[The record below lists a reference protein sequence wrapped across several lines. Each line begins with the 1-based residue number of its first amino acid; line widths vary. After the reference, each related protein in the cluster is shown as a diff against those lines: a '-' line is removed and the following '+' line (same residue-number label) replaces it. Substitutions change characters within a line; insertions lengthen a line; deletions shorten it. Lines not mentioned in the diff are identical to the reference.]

1 MAEHQELYAVFGSD
15 VGLGSWLAAVL
26 KSLVKV
32 AQSAFLKFHLLTSLV
47 GTDLMVD
54 EVSMMEG
61 LCCDFGKA
69 VSTRWWVVSSP
80 MFAKAR
86 SGLVFVPQ

>member
-1 MAEHQELYAVFGSD
+1 M
-15 VGLGSWLAAVL
+15 VL
-26 KSLVKV
+26 KSSVKV
-32 AQSAFLKFHLLTSLV
+32 TQSAFLKFHLLTGLI
-47 GTDLMVD
+47 GTDLIVE

-61 LCCDFGKA
+61 RCCDFRKA

-86 SGLVFVPQ
+86 SG